1 MAAALWFAVACG
13 IVAVIYGLISRSWI
27 LKQDPGN
34 QRMQEIASAIEQGAA
49 AYLARQY
56 RTIAVVGVILFIAI
70 ALIPGLGWI
79 TAIGFL
85 IGWGLTEIVM
95 NRPQIL
101 RSMAGENIWFKLF
114 TGRCY
119 LYPQRFPGVVY
130 GTNTTVRSNAKLK
143 KK

>member
-1 MAAALWFAVACG
+1 LRLFSNNVA
-13 IVAVIYGLISRSWI
+13 IVDGNKFFVHELLSFLIY
-27 LKQDPGN
+27 N
-34 QRMQEIASAIEQGAA
+34 MIEA
-49 AYLARQY
+49 
-56 RTIAVVGVILFIAI
+56 
-70 ALIPGLGWI
+70 
-79 TAIGFL
+79 AIGFL